1 MGKQHGFLN
10 RGSPKGE
17 SVRPDEDF
25 QSTPSPEHTAGSN
38 EHIRNDEAKAE
49 DKAPTKRDDND
60 EPYDG
65 KHKASSDK
73 LA

>member
-1 MGKQHGFLN
+1 MGIPVN
-10 RGSPKGE
+10 
-17 SVRPDEDF
+17 
-25 QSTPSPEHTAGSN
+25 PSPEHTADSN
-38 EHIRNDEAKAE
+38 EHIWIDEAKAE

-73 LA
+73 RA